1 MSSADKERWDKKYK
15 NNVVPTK
22 VVDVVKQ
29 YAKLASGKSALDIAC
44 GMGRNA
50 KFLASEGFDVHAL
63 DISDVAIKSLEGIE
77 NIRAEEVDF
86 DSYRLEE
93 NAYDLIVCTYYLN
106 RELFPQIEKALKE
119 DGLFIFQTFMHHP
132 DNTKV
137 PSNQIEVFYL
147 KRVS

>member
-50 KFLASEGFDVHAL
+50 KFLAS
-63 DISDVAIKSLEGIE
+63 
-77 NIRAEEVDF
+77 
-86 DSYRLEE
+86 
-93 NAYDLIVCTYYLN
+93 
-106 RELFPQIEKALKE
+106 
-119 DGLFIFQTFMHHP
+119 
-132 DNTKV
+132 
-137 PSNQIEVFYL
+137 
-147 KRVS
+147 